1 MVQLSR
7 AGRVENRFGELFQR
21 GVQGTEV
28 VANVRV
34 GPGLVE
40 RDRTEHPRM
49 TPVRPIL
56 FANRTSEL
64 ATSPLTAIP
73 VTLDKEGTGGRSAD
87 SVRSR
92 STLRG
97 PLAMAARRATREVG
111 VGSKPS
117 ATKRPFC
124 SVNNP
129 FARSAAS
136 PVLKPITQGD
146 PTKTA
151 RPSNATS
158 PSKAILPSLARENS
172 ANAAVMNPRAIIVT
186 WPCWCLAASSS
197 RSSKAPHRSLRHA
210 RPDPV
215 RASGYSY
222 KPTTIPADGP
232 PFRGQTG

>member
-34 GPGLVE
+34 GPGLAE

-73 VTLDKEGTGGRSAD
+73 ATLDKEGTGGRSAD

-111 VGSKPS
+111 VLSLIHISEPTRLGMISY
-117 ATKRPFC
+117 AVFC
-124 SVNNP
+124 
-129 FARSAAS
+129 
-136 PVLKPITQGD
+136 LK
-146 PTKTA
+146 
-151 RPSNATS
+151 
-158 PSKAILPSLARENS
+158 
-172 ANAAVMNPRAIIVT
+172 
-186 WPCWCLAASSS
+186 
-197 RSSKAPHRSLRHA
+197 
-210 RPDPV
+210 
-215 RASGYSY
+215 
-222 KPTTIPADGP
+222 
-232 PFRGQTG
+232 